1 MKLLATLFL
10 LLVLSLQNL
19 HASDKPV
26 RGALCLIRADQQL
39 LLVQEVIT
47 NKLSLPGGTIEKG
60 EPPELAAQRE
70 TWEETGLNVSAD
82 RLLGMTDSA
91 YVFNCALQEQLT
103 AYQYQDASHYRTV
116 PLWAFPHYG
125 VEVRRVLLVAPEF
138 VHAAQYRYPQ
148 QWDGIVKD
156 FFKAT
161 EQPAS
166 YVEDLIHQASTIE
179 QKQLYFLAQL
189 QSLIDKSFTDNQIV
203 LLQMADSLSGI
214 AVFSL
219 VTAITLQVF
228 GLGFTLRLMLICSVS
243 VWLVVV
249 SRSDFA
255 LARPFE
261 YLPSVRLGNSF
272 GYSVPDLTTVMA
284 TVICLLVQ
292 ERVSKKRGSGQG
304 IVAARSYK
312 FPLFTV
318 FATYGILQFCLGNQ
332 FISGML
338 ISLLVGYLIVTVF
351 CFTEQKL
358 LKKASEYRTNP
369 LLWLFIALVSAAL
382 TYQTY
387 NVEVAYICLSA
398 LTLAILLYLTKSTCK
413 VPFSLLR
420 ALSVSA
426 LIVMLYL
433 AVTSIRDMVSYS
445 GFYSSLAELS
455 YAPLLTCLIW
465 LVLVRKPSSEQT
477 SR

>member
-10 LLVLSLQNL
+10 LLVLSLPNV
-19 HASDKPV
+19 HAGDKPV
-26 RGALCLIRADQQL
+26 RGALCLIRADHQL
-39 LLVQEVIT
+39 LLVQEVMT

-60 EPPELAAQRE
+60 EPPELAAERE
-70 TWEETGLNVSAD
+70 TWEETGLKVSAD

-138 VHAAQYRYPQ
+138 VQAAQYRYPQ
-148 QWDGIVKD
+148 QWNGIVKD

-161 EQPAS
+161 EQTAR
-166 YVEDLIHQASTIE
+166 YIENLTHQASTIE

-189 QSLIDKSFTDNQIV
+189 QSLIDKSFTDNQI
-203 LLQMADSLSGI
+203 LWLQIADSLSGI

-219 VTAITLQVF
+219 IIAITLQFF
-228 GLGFTLRLMLICSVS
+228 GFAFTLRLMLICSVS
-243 VWLVVV
+243 VGFVVV
-249 SRSDFA
+249 SRSYFA

-272 GYSVPDLTTVMA
+272 GFSVPDLTV
-284 TVICLLVQ
+284 VIAVVISLLVLK
-292 ERVSKKRGSGQG
+292 RVSPNKGSGQG
-304 IVAARSYK
+304 MVAARSCK
-312 FPLFTV
+312 FLLFAV
-318 FATYGILQFCLGNQ
+318 FATYGVLQFSLGNQ

-338 ISLLVGYLIVTVF
+338 ISLLVGYLIVTIF
-351 CFTEQKL
+351 SFAGQRL
-358 LKKASEYRTNP
+358 LKGSEYQSNP
-369 LLWLFIALVSAAL
+369 LLWVFIASFSAAF
-382 TYQTY
+382 TYHSY
-387 NVEVAYICLSA
+387 NVEMAYICLSA
-398 LTLAILLYLTKSTCK
+398 LTLAILLYATKSPR
-413 VPFSLLR
+413 VVHFSLSR
-420 ALSVSA
+420 AFTASVLIIA
-426 LIVMLYL
+426 LHL
-433 AVTSIRDMVSYS
+433 AVNSVTKMVSYS

-455 YAPLLTCLIW
+455 YAPLLTYLIW
-465 LVLVRKPSSEQT
+465 LILVRKPSSEQT